1 MERLKYDRRY
11 RLNDKIENWEAI
23 ANKALG
29 EMNGTL
35 FLIDEKSGEEVEAQI
50 IFLYSTLIYSGYN
63 SRGIVKIG
71 KDIGSVFVNSKGNL
85 FLHIDNGLSDMSFY
99 NEKIQ
104 EIVEDLDE
112 DCRYSEAIHAR
123 GLRDLND
130 TESMQILINQYHAMQ
145 RRNKNPNIPY
155 TEHLKGVATLLD
167 TVAKS
172 QKEIPDGV
180 RKDMI
185 LAALGHD
192 LLEDTAI
199 DEDRIKEATNNRVL
213 QLIKELTNPND
224 DAHLEDYMTKLVS
237 DSEEARLIK
246 YADLIENTS
255 SFCYSLHEPNI
266 DNPVQRAKD
275 YYIPILARTTEVL
288 AKTSFEKYPKT
299 TEAMRLTLKVYTD
312 LLLSRV
318 KLLEEK
324 G

>member
-23 ANKALG
+23 AKKALD
-29 EMNGTL
+29 ETNGTL
-35 FLIDEKSGEEVEAQI
+35 FLVDEESGEEVEAQI

-71 KDIGSVFVNSKGNL
+71 KDIGNAFVDSWGNL
-85 FLHIDNGLSDMSFY
+85 FFRINNGLSDMYSY
-99 NEKIQ
+99 NEMIKV
-104 EIVEDLDE
+104 IVEDLDD
-112 DCRYSEAIHAR
+112 DCRYSEAIRAR
-123 GLRDLND
+123 GLSYLNN
-130 TESMQILINQYHAMQ
+130 TEAMEILVNQYHAMQ
-145 RRNKNPNIPY
+145 RRNNNPNIQY
-155 TEHLKGVATLLD
+155 TEHLKGVASVLE
-167 TVAKS
+167 TVAES
-172 QKEIPDGV
+172 CNEIPDSV
-180 RKDMI
+180 LKDMI
-185 LAALGHD
+185 PAALGHD

-199 DEDRIKEATNNRVL
+199 AEYTIRDTTNGTVL
-213 QLIKELTNPND
+213 QLIKELSNPND
-224 DAHLEDYMTKLVS
+224 DAHLDDYMTKLAS

-255 SFCYSLHEPNI
+255 SFCYSLHESNI
-266 DNPVQRAKD
+266 DNPVQRARN
-275 YYIPILARTTEVL
+275 YYIPFLARTTEVL

-299 TEAMRLTLKVYTD
+299 AEAMRLTLKVYTD